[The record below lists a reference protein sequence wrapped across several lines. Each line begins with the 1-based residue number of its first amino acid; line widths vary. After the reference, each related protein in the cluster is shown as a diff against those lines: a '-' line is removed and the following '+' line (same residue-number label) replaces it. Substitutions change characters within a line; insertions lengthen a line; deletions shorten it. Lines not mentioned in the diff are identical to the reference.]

1 MLLVSSSSD
10 ALTLF
15 LAVIACIGGIG
26 MLYCLCSFM
35 MGLGQ
40 IDDMY
45 MSGIPPSD
53 SKSKKQEEEPKE
65 EE

>member
-1 MLLVSSSSD
+1 
-10 ALTLF
+10 
-15 LAVIACIGGIG
+15 